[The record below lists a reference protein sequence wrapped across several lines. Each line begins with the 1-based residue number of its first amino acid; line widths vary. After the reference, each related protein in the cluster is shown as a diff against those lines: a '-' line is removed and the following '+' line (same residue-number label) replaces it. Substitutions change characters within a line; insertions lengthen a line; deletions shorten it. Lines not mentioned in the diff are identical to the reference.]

1 MQGETDI
8 AIVGVAG
15 RFPGARTVGDFWRNL
30 ETATESITIA
40 SDEELL
46 RAGGPSAALDDPQY
60 VRARSRLDDVEWF
73 DAEFFGVSSR
83 EAEIMDPQHRLFLEA
98 AWNALEDAG
107 YAGSSRQHRIGVYAG
122 TSLSTYLLF
131 HLLPTPGLLAS
142 VGEFEVLTANDKDYL
157 TTRVSYKLDLR
168 GPSVTVQ
175 TACSTSLVAVHLAC
189 QSLIGGEC
197 DLALAG
203 GVTVVVPQERGYT
216 YRPGG
221 ILSPDGHCR
230 AFDASAA
237 GTVFGNG
244 LGVVV
249 LRRLEDAI
257 ADGDSVLAVIKGS
270 SINNDGTD
278 KVGYTAPSVSG
289 QSAVVS
295 EALSVAGVHP
305 ATIGYVEAHGTGTPL
320 GDPIEVAALSAVF
333 VQAGVRPGS
342 CAIGSVKTNVGHL
355 DAAAGIAGLI
365 KVVSALQA
373 KAIPPTLHFRTPNPA
388 IDYATSP
395 FFVNTSLL
403 PWPDAGHARRAGVS
417 SFGIGGT
424 NAHVVLEEAPSL
436 PTSRPSR
443 TWQIVVLSAR
453 DTSALETATSNLR
466 QSLEQRYDTDLPDVA
481 FTLQIGRKRF
491 SSRRMVLARDR
502 MEALALLSPSTSRAT
517 VVHEE
522 DREDRRIAFMFPGQ
536 GTQYAG
542 MAEGLYKAE
551 STFRE
556 HVDHCG
562 ALLSPTLGADVREV
576 MFSREGPAASLLNRT
591 EFAQP
596 ALFVLEY
603 ALAQLWM
610 SWGVRPSA
618 MIGHSLGEYVAACL
632 AGVFRVEDALRIVAH
647 RARLMQAQPPGAMLA
662 VLEGEPDV
670 RRLLPDSIALAAIN
684 APRLCVASGPLN
696 DIAAFEHQ
704 LVARGIATHRL
715 RTSHAFHS
723 PMMDDAMG
731 PLTAL
736 IAGAELRPPT
746 IPFIS
751 NVSGKWMTKADALDH
766 GYWGRHLRQPVR
778 FAEGLSNLVALGDV
792 LLLEVGPGRTLADLT
807 CHAVADG
814 RPAAVYSSLGREG
827 NDAPEQRVLLES
839 LAQLWLAGARIDWR
853 GFYAHEQRRRVP
865 LPTYPFQRK
874 RYWIDPPSVSAQPH
888 DSTPDPA
895 RAASADKRQPEP
907 SLHARPMLRTPYEA
921 PQSDLETMLA
931 QIWAVLLGTS
941 PIGVNDSFFELGGNS
956 LLATRLASR
965 LRETFPI
972 EVPLRNLFET
982 TTIRELARLLE
993 SLLIEKVDSLSEEEA
1008 ARLLTNIGQGGPA
1021 L

>member
-1 MQGETDI
+1 MEGQTDI
-8 AIVGVAG
+8 AIVGMTG
-15 RFPGARTVGDFWRNL
+15 RFPGARTVSDFWRNL
-30 ETATESITIA
+30 HTATESVTIA
-40 SDEELL
+40 SDEELI
-46 RAGGPSAALDDPQY
+46 RAGEPASVLDDPHY
-60 VRARSRLDDVEWF
+60 VRARSRLRDVEWF
-73 DAEFFGVSSR
+73 DAEFFGFSSR
-83 EAEIMDPQHRLFLEA
+83 EAEIMDPQHRLFLES
-98 AWNALEDAG
+98 AWNALENAG

-131 HLLPTPGLLAS
+131 HLVPTPGLLAS

-157 TTRVSYKLDLR
+157 ATRVSYKLDLR

-189 QSLIGGEC
+189 QSLIAGEC

-221 ILSPDGHCR
+221 VLSPDGHCR

-244 LGVVV
+244 LGIVV
-249 LRRLEDAI
+249 LRRLDDAI
-257 ADGDSVLAVIKGS
+257 AHGDSVLAVIKGS
-270 SINNDGTD
+270 SINNDGAN
-278 KVGYTAPSVSG
+278 KIGYTAPSVSG
-289 QSAVVS
+289 QSAVIS

-305 ATIGYVEAHGTGTPL
+305 TTIGYVEAHGTGTPL
-320 GDPIEVAALSAVF
+320 GDPIEVAALAAVF
-333 VQAGVRPGS
+333 AQADVRPGS

-365 KVVSALQA
+365 KVVLALASQ
-373 KAIPPTLHFRTPNPA
+373 AIPATLHFETLNPA
-388 IDYATSP
+388 IDQSKSP

-403 PWPDAGHARRAGVS
+403 PWPRGASPRRACVS

-424 NAHVVLEEAPSL
+424 NAHVVLEEAPLSGRSSA
-436 PTSRPSR
+436 SRE
-443 TWQIVVLSAR
+443 WQILPLSAR
-453 DTSALETATSNLR
+453 TAEALEAATANLR
-466 QSLEQRYDTDLPDVA
+466 QALDQRSDDDLADVA

-491 SSRRMVLARDR
+491 SHRHVLLARDR
-502 MEALALLSPSTSRAT
+502 TEALARLTASVAG
-517 VVHEE
+517 VGVHVEE
-522 DREDRRIAFMFPGQ
+522 RQDRKVAFMFPGQ

-551 STFRE
+551 STFRD
-556 HVDHCG
+556 HVDCCA
-562 ALLSPTLGADVREV
+562 ALLSPTLGTDVREV
-576 MFSREGPAASLLNRT
+576 MFNRGSPGASLLDRT

-610 SWGVRPSA
+610 SWGVRPCA

-632 AGVFRVEDALRIVAH
+632 SGVFRVEDALRIVAH
-647 RARLMQAQPPGAMLA
+647 RARLMQARPPGAMLA

-670 RRLLPDSIALAAIN
+670 RRVLPDNLSLAAIN
-684 APRLCVASGPLN
+684 APGLCVVSGPLK
-696 DIAAFEHQ
+696 DIATFEQ
-704 LVARGIATHRL
+704 QSAERGIATHRL

-723 PMMDDAMG
+723 PMMDDVIE

-736 IAGAELRPPT
+736 VAEGELKPPT
-746 IPFIS
+746 LPFIS
-751 NVSGKWMTKADALDH
+751 NVSGTWMTEADCLNCV
-766 GYWGRHLRQPVR
+766 YWGQHLRQPVR
-778 FAEGLSNLVALGDV
+778 FAEGLSQVVATGDV
-792 LLLEVGPGRTLADLT
+792 VLLEVGPGRTLVDL
-807 CHAVADG
+807 ARRSGVGG
-814 RPAAVYSSLGREG
+814 RLAAVYASLARQE
-827 NDAPEQRVLLES
+827 NDAPDQRLLLES
-839 LAQLWLAGARIDWR
+839 LAQLWLAGVAIDWR
-853 GFYAHEQRRRVP
+853 GFYAHEQRKRVE

-874 RYWIDPPSVSAQPH
+874 RYWIDPPSSSPPH
-888 DSTPDPA
+888 DDLTSHVP
-895 RAASADKRQPEP
+895 RAATADKRQPGP
-907 SLHARPMLRTPYEA
+907 SLYPRPMLSTPYA
-921 PQSDLETMLA
+921 AAQSDLEFTLA
-931 QIWAVLLGTS
+931 RIWEDLLGTS
-941 PIGVNDSFFELGGNS
+941 PIGANDSFFELGGNS

-1008 ARLLTNIGQGGPA
+1008 ARLLTTIAQGGPN